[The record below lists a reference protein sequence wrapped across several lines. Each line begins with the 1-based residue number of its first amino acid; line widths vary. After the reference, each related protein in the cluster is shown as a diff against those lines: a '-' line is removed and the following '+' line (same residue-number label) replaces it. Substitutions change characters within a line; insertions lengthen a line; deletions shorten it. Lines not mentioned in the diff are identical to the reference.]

1 MLQTL
6 RPVPFR
12 APVPLLVIG
21 LLILGACGPTAKP
34 LPSTA
39 PSAPSPSGS
48 PSGSPA
54 GSAPASSAPGPTSI
68 SSPEAAAAAVLASD
82 PRFAGL
88 TAKDPDLIG
97 QCCFYT
103 VNPAADGF
111 AVTVEIGWGDCPAG
125 CIDRHHWFYTVRTD
139 GTVRLDREDGPAVP
153 AGVPA
158 PGGGTTGGQ
167 IGIRGI
173 ATAGPACPVVQPNDP
188 ACADRPVAGALVHVI
203 DATGTEVATL
213 ETDTMGAFI
222 VSLPPGR
229 YRVVPDPVL
238 GLMGTAAPFDV
249 TVGTTQALVQLVYD
263 TGIR

>member
-1 MLQTL
+1 MLRTL
-6 RPVPFR
+6 RTNPFR
-12 APVPLLVIG
+12 APVPLLLIG
-21 LLILGACGPTAKP
+21 LLILGACSPTATP
-34 LPSTA
+34 LPSAA
-39 PSAPSPSGS
+39 PSGSSPSGS
-48 PSGSPA
+48 PTGSPA

-103 VNPAADGF
+103 VTPAADGYT
-111 AVTVEIGWGDCPAG
+111 VTIEIGWGDCPAG
-125 CIDRHHWFYTVRTD
+125 CIDRHHWFYAVRTD
-139 GTVRLDREDGPAVP
+139 GTIRLDREDGPPVP
-153 AGVPA
+153 AGIPA
-158 PGGGTTGGQ
+158 PGGGTTGGV

-173 ATAGPACPVVQPNDP
+173 ATAGPVCPVVQPNDP

-213 ETDTMGAFI
+213 ETDATGVFV

-229 YRVVPDPVL
+229 YQVVPDPVP
-238 GLMGTAAPFDV
+238 GLMGTAAPSDV
-249 TVGTTQALVQLVYD
+249 TVGATLALVQLVYD